1 MWGSYFYFRA
11 SWRLKTLALVSMAIP
26 VCFLG
31 LSRPVMGPLG
41 RPMLP
46 PSFLHC
52 LAQGPSMQLSYAL
65 KNVLIV
71 LYPEFLG
78 LFVVSLKN
86 YQSLHLIEKEP
97 HLHFFFL
104 MLVLSITLHGLF
116 LYFSNETRALVISRQ
131 QPGTQETNRKR
142 ESVRAPSQHWGWPG
156 RRCSLSASGVF
167 GAHKIWVDNVDNV
180 HEKKLPQGLK
190 GLPQIE

>member
-1 MWGSYFYFRA
+1 
-11 SWRLKTLALVSMAIP
+11 
-26 VCFLG
+26 
-31 LSRPVMGPLG
+31 
-41 RPMLP
+41 
-46 PSFLHC
+46 
-52 LAQGPSMQLSYAL
+52 MQLSYAL

-104 MLVLSITLHGLF
+104 MLVLSINLHGLF

-142 ESVRAPSQHWGWPG
+142 EKESGLPVSTGDGQGDGAPSALRGVWGP
-156 RRCSLSASGVF
+156 
-167 GAHKIWVDNVDNV
+167 
-180 HEKKLPQGLK
+180 
-190 GLPQIE
+190 